1 MRLGVDAALVD
12 GVLVVG
18 DIEIVD
24 GRVAQV
30 GLESAGGR
38 GVAVPGFVDLHVH
51 GFGDVDFATADLE
64 DYRRA
69 GDALLRSGVTAFQ
82 PSFLTAPPD
91 DLLAALALMP
101 SESIGPRVIGA
112 HLEGPFISER
122 KLGMHPASAR
132 LDPDLALAE
141 RFLAAGHVTH
151 MTLAPELAGATELMD
166 LLLAHGVTVALGHT
180 DATAE
185 EAHAAFDRGAVH
197 VTHLYNAMRPFAH
210 RDPGLAGAAL
220 WREDVT
226 VELILDGNHVAEDA
240 VRVAWRAARGRI
252 VLVTDSIGA
261 TTDGRRRV
269 GPVEVE
275 VRDGVVRGSAGELA
289 GSVLTMPEAIRAL
302 VHAGASFEQAVD
314 AATRVPARAA
324 RRSDIGTLSVGSTA
338 DVVVLDGDIRV
349 ERVVVGG
356 IEHSS

>member
-1 MRLGVDAALVD
+1 VRLGVDAALVD
-12 GVLVVG
+12 GVLVAG

-24 GRVAQV
+24 GRIARL
-30 GLESAGGR
+30 GLASGGR
-38 GVAVPGFVDLHVH
+38 GVAVPGFIDLHVH
-51 GFGDVDFATADLE
+51 GFGDVDFAAADL
-64 DYRRA
+64 DGYRRA
-69 GDALLRSGVTAFQ
+69 GHALLATGVTAVQ
-82 PSFLTAPPD
+82 PSFLTAPAD
-91 DLLAALALMP
+91 DLLAALRGMP
-101 SESIGPRVIGA
+101 TEGIGPRVLGA

-132 LDPDLALAE
+132 LDPDLALAK
-141 RFLAAGHVTH
+141 RFLEAGHVAH
-151 MTLAPELAGATELMD
+151 MTLAPELQGAAELID
-166 LLLAHGVTVALGHT
+166 VLLANGVTVALGHT

-185 EAHAAFDRGAVH
+185 EAHEAFDRGALH

-220 WREDVT
+220 WRDDVT
-226 VELILDGNHVAEDA
+226 VELILDGNHVAADA
-240 VRVAWRAARGRI
+240 VRVARRAAGGRV

-261 TTDGRRRV
+261 TADGRHRI

-275 VRDGVVRGSAGELA
+275 LRNGVVRGSAGELA

-302 VHAGASFEQAVD
+302 IDAGASFEEAVD

-324 RRSDIGTLSVGSTA
+324 RRADVGVLTVGARA
-338 DVVVLDGDIRV
+338 DVVVLDGDVEI

-356 IEHSS
+356 VEHSF

>member
-12 GVLVVG
+12 GVLVAG
-18 DIEIVD
+18 DIEIGD
-24 GRVAQV
+24 GRIAQV
-30 GLESAGGR
+30 GLEGGR
-38 GVAVPGFVDLHVH
+38 GNGVAVPGFVDLHVH
-51 GFGDVDFATADLE
+51 GFGDVDFATADL
-64 DYRRA
+64 DGYRRA
-69 GDALLRSGVTAFQ
+69 GDALLATGVTAFQ
-82 PSFLTAPPD
+82 PSFLTAPAH
-91 DLLAALALMP
+91 DLVAALDAVP
-101 SESIGPRVIGA
+101 REGIGPCILGA

-122 KLGMHPASAR
+122 KRGMHPASAR

-141 RFLAAGHVTH
+141 RFLAAGHVAH
-151 MTLAPELAGATELMD
+151 MTLAPELAGATELID
-166 LLLAHGVTVALGHT
+166 VLLANGVTVALGHT
-180 DATAE
+180 DANAE

-220 WREDVT
+220 WRDDVT
-226 VELILDGNHVAEDA
+226 VELILDGNHVADDA

-269 GPVEVE
+269 GPVEVD

-302 VHAGASFEQAVD
+302 MQAGASFEEAVD

-324 RRSDIGTLSVGSTA
+324 RRADVGTLSVGSRA
-338 DVVVLDGDIRV
+338 DVVVVDRNIQV
-349 ERVVVGG
+349 QRVVVGG
-356 IEHSS
+356 IEHSF